1 VPVLGI
7 ATFVI
12 QKVGKRRKMAL
23 EKTWRWFGEKDMV
36 TLDDLQQM
44 GVEGVVT
51 ALHHIPNGEVW
62 PVEEILKVKTA
73 IEKRGMRW
81 SVVESLPVS
90 EGIKICSNDRERLV
104 ANYQQS
110 VRNLGECGIDTICYN
125 FMPVLDWA
133 RTDLHFKMKN
143 GGESMYFDFPTFV
156 AFDAFILKRPGAEA
170 DYPAEIVE
178 KAKAVFEKMTEQ
190 EAEELAYNIIVVTQ
204 GFIDGVI
211 DGSVS
216 DPKGL
221 FLEFIDRYKSIGK
234 EQLRNNLKA
243 FLEDVIP
250 VAEEAG
256 VKLAIHPD
264 DPPFPVLGLPRI
276 IGQLEDYEWLFEAN
290 TSPNNGV
297 TFCAGSLSARKE
309 NNLLEV
315 IEKTRDRIHFVHLRN
330 TLLLEDGSFYESGH
344 LNGSQDMM
352 KIMFALIKEQK
363 RRIQSGRSDVKMP
376 VRPDHGIRIMD
387 DYKHDYNPGYPLI
400 GRLKGL
406 AELDGLMHGIEFM
419 LAKQV

>member
-1 VPVLGI
+1 
-7 ATFVI
+7 
-12 QKVGKRRKMAL
+12 MAL
-23 EKTWRWFGEKDMV
+23 EKAWRWFGEKDSI

-62 PVEEILKVKTA
+62 PVDEIMKVKTT
-73 IEKRGMRW
+73 IEERGMRW
-81 SVVESLPVS
+81 TVVESLPVS
-90 EGIKICSNDRERLV
+90 EGIKICSNDRARLIQ
-104 ANYQQS
+104 NYQQS
-110 VRNLGECGIDTICYN
+110 VRNLGKCGIDTICYN

-133 RTDLHFKMKN
+133 RTDLHFKLKN

-156 AFDAFILKRPGAEA
+156 AFDVFILKRKGATG
-170 DYPAEIVE
+170 DYPPAIVE
-178 KAKAVFEKMTEQ
+178 KAQQVFETMTEA

-221 FLEFIDRYKSIGK
+221 FLEFISRYKNIGK
-234 EQLRNNLKA
+234 NELRNNLKA
-243 FLEDVIP
+243 FLDDVIP

-256 VKLAIHPD
+256 VKLAIHAD

-276 IGQLEDYEWLFEAN
+276 IGQLDDYEWLFGAN
-290 TSPNNGV
+290 TSRNNGI

-309 NNLLEV
+309 NDLLKI
-315 IEKTRDRIHFVHLRN
+315 IEKTRERIHFVHLRN
-330 TLLLEDGSFYESGH
+330 TFLLEDGSFYESGH
-344 LNGSQDMM
+344 LQGSQDMT
-352 KIMFALIKEQK
+352 KIMFALLQEQ
-363 RRIQSGRSDVKMP
+363 RHRMQSGRGDFRMP
-376 VRPDHGIRIMD
+376 VRPDHGIRMAG
-387 DYKHDYNPGYPLI
+387 DYQHQYNPGYPLI

-406 AELDGLMHGIEFM
+406 AELDGLMQGIEFM
-419 LAKQV
+419 LAHNSLNS

>member
-1 VPVLGI
+1 
-7 ATFVI
+7 
-12 QKVGKRRKMAL
+12 MAL